1 MSVHNVTWSAT
12 ASAVGSTEVIERA
25 MDWFTGGHAEI
36 SKEKVKS
43 YHGAKMLMIHARI
56 MKKKAAKLSL
66 AHLGV
71 DFLQR
76 LAERD
81 ELEPRI
87 DEHNVLHI
95 RLSLSSL
102 ASGSIE
108 FSEGMEE
115 QVKGRIKLEVY
126 PGQDPVKNAQEL
138 LNLSIDFARNMGL
151 PVEPGV
157 EKFR

>member
-12 ASAVGSTEVIERA
+12 ASALGSTEVIERA
-25 MDWFTGGHAEI
+25 LDWLTGGHAEI
-36 SKEKVKS
+36 STEKVKS

-71 DFLQR
+71 DFLQG
-76 LAERD
+76 LVEGD
-81 ELEPRI
+81 NLEPRI
-87 DEHNVLHI
+87 DDQNVLHL

-102 ASGSIE
+102 VSGSIE
-108 FSEGMEE
+108 LSEGIEE

-138 LNLSIDFARNMGL
+138 LNNSVDLARNQSL
-151 PVEPGV
+151 PIDP
-157 EKFR
+157 RIT

>member
-1 MSVHNVTWSAT
+1 
-12 ASAVGSTEVIERA
+12 VIERA
-25 MDWFTGGHAEI
+25 LDWFTGGHAEI

-71 DFLQR
+71 DFLQQ
-76 LAERD
+76 LADKD

-87 DEHNVLHI
+87 DDQNVLHI
-95 RLSLSSL
+95 RLSLSAL
-102 ASGSIE
+102 VKGSIE
-108 FSEGMEE
+108 FSEGIEE

-126 PGQDPVKNAQEL
+126 PGQDPVTNAHEL
-138 LNLSIDFARNMGL
+138 LNRSVDFARNKGL

>member
-1 MSVHNVTWSAT
+1 MHNVTWSAT
-12 ASAVGSTEVIERA
+12 ASAVGSTEVIEKA
-25 MDWFTGGHAEI
+25 LDWFTGGHAEI

-71 DFLQR
+71 DFLQQ
-76 LAERD
+76 LADKD
-81 ELEPRI
+81 ELKPRI
-87 DEHNVLHI
+87 DDQNVLHI
-95 RLSLSSL
+95 RLSLSALVRGSL
-102 ASGSIE
+102 D
-108 FSEGMEE
+108 FSEGLEE

-138 LNLSIDFARNMGL
+138 LNNSMGVARNQGL
-151 PVEPGV
+151 PIDPKTG
-157 EKFR
+157 

>member
-1 MSVHNVTWSAT
+1 M
-12 ASAVGSTEVIERA
+12 IERA
-25 MDWFTGGHAEI
+25 LDWFTGGHAEI

-71 DFLQR
+71 DFLQK
-76 LAERD
+76 LADKD

-87 DEHNVLHI
+87 DDQNVLHI
-95 RLSLSSL
+95 RLSLSAL
-102 ASGSIE
+102 VKGSIE
-108 FSEGMEE
+108 FSEGIEE

-126 PGQDPVKNAQEL
+126 PGQDPVTNAHEL
-138 LNLSIDFARNMGL
+138 LNRSVDFARNKGL

-157 EKFR
+157 EKFRWT

>member
-25 MDWFTGGHAEI
+25 LDWFTGGHAEI

-43 YHGAKMLMIHARI
+43 YHGAKMWMIHARI
-56 MKKKAAKLSL
+56 MKKKTAKISL

-76 LAERD
+76 LAHKD
-81 ELEPRI
+81 ELSARI
-87 DEHNVLHI
+87 DDQNVLHV
-95 RLSLSSL
+95 RLSLSAL
-102 ASGSIE
+102 ANGSIE
-108 FSEGMEE
+108 FSEGLEE

-126 PGQDPVKNAQEL
+126 PGQDPVMNAQDL
-138 LNLSIDFARNMGL
+138 LNSSTDFARKQGFQIDPANL
-151 PVEPGV
+151 
-157 EKFR
+157 

>member
-25 MDWFTGGHAEI
+25 LDWFTGGHAEI

-71 DFLQR
+71 DFLQQ
-76 LAERD
+76 LADKD

-87 DEHNVLHI
+87 DDQNVLHI
-95 RLSLSSL
+95 RLSLSAL
-102 ASGSIE
+102 AKGSIE
-108 FSEGMEE
+108 FSEGLEE

-138 LNLSIDFARNMGL
+138 LNNSKDFAKNQGL
-151 PVEPGV
+151 PIDPKIG
-157 EKFR
+157 

>member
-25 MDWFTGGHAEI
+25 LDWFTGGHAEI

-43 YHGAKMLMIHARI
+43 YHGAKMWMIHARI
-56 MKKKAAKLSL
+56 MKKKAAKISL
-66 AHLGV
+66 ANLGV

-76 LAERD
+76 LVDKD
-81 ELEPRI
+81 ELSARI
-87 DEHNVLHI
+87 DDQNVLHL
-95 RLSLSSL
+95 RLSLSAL
-102 ASGSIE
+102 AKGSIE
-108 FSEGMEE
+108 FSEGLEE

-138 LNLSIDFARNMGL
+138 LNSSIDFARKQGFPIDPANL
-151 PVEPGV
+151 
-157 EKFR
+157 

>member
-25 MDWFTGGHAEI
+25 LDWFTGGHAEI

-56 MKKKAAKLSL
+56 MKKKSAKLSL

-71 DFLQR
+71 DFLQG
-76 LAERD
+76 LVER
-81 ELEPRI
+81 ENLESRI
-87 DEHNVLHI
+87 DDQNVLHL

-102 ASGSIE
+102 VSGSIE
-108 FSEGMEE
+108 FSEGVEE

-138 LNLSIDFARNMGL
+138 LNNSVDLARNQGL
-151 PVEPGV
+151 PIDPRIV
-157 EKFR
+157 

>member
-1 MSVHNVTWSAT
+1 MHNVTWSAT

-25 MDWFTGGHAEI
+25 LDWFTGGHAEI

-71 DFLQR
+71 DFLQQ
-76 LAERD
+76 LADKD

-87 DEHNVLHI
+87 DDQNVLHI
-95 RLSLSSL
+95 RLSLSAL
-102 ASGSIE
+102 VKGSIE
-108 FSEGMEE
+108 FSEGLEE

-138 LNLSIDFARNMGL
+138 LNNSMGVARNQGL
-151 PVEPGV
+151 PIDPKTG
-157 EKFR
+157 

>member
-25 MDWFTGGHAEI
+25 LDWFTGGHAEI

-71 DFLQR
+71 DFLQQ
-76 LAERD
+76 LADKD

-87 DEHNVLHI
+87 DDQNVLHI
-95 RLSLSSL
+95 RLSLSAL
-102 ASGSIE
+102 VRGSIE
-108 FSEGMEE
+108 FSEGLEE

-138 LNLSIDFARNMGL
+138 LNNSMGVARNQGL
-151 PVEPGV
+151 PIDPKIG
-157 EKFR
+157 

>member
-1 MSVHNVTWSAT
+1 M
-12 ASAVGSTEVIERA
+12 IERA
-25 MDWFTGGHAEI
+25 LDWFTGGHAEI

-71 DFLQR
+71 DFLQQ
-76 LAERD
+76 LADKD

-87 DEHNVLHI
+87 DDQNVLHI
-95 RLSLSSL
+95 RLSLSAL
-102 ASGSIE
+102 VKGSIE
-108 FSEGMEE
+108 FSEGIEE

-126 PGQDPVKNAQEL
+126 PGQDPVTNAQEL
-138 LNLSIDFARNMGL
+138 LNRSVDFARNKGL

>member
-1 MSVHNVTWSAT
+1 M
-12 ASAVGSTEVIERA
+12 IERA
-25 MDWFTGGHAEI
+25 LDWLTGGHAEI
-36 SKEKVKS
+36 STEKVKS

-71 DFLQR
+71 DFLQG
-76 LAERD
+76 LVEGD
-81 ELEPRI
+81 NLEPRI
-87 DEHNVLHI
+87 DDQNVLHL

-102 ASGSIE
+102 VSGSIE
-108 FSEGMEE
+108 LSEGIEE

-138 LNLSIDFARNMGL
+138 LNNSVDLARNQSL
-151 PVEPGV
+151 PIDP
-157 EKFR
+157 RIT

>member
-12 ASAVGSTEVIERA
+12 ASAVGSTEVIEKA
-25 MDWFTGGHAEI
+25 LDWFTGGHAEI

-71 DFLQR
+71 DFLQQ
-76 LAERD
+76 LADKD

-87 DEHNVLHI
+87 DDQNVLHI
-95 RLSLSSL
+95 RLSLSAL
-102 ASGSIE
+102 VKGSIE
-108 FSEGMEE
+108 FSEGLEE

-138 LNLSIDFARNMGL
+138 LNNSMGVARNQGL
-151 PVEPGV
+151 PIDP
-157 EKFR
+157 KI

>member
-1 MSVHNVTWSAT
+1 MSVHNVSWSAT

-25 MDWFTGGHAEI
+25 LDWFTGGHAEI

-71 DFLQR
+71 DLLQQ
-76 LAERD
+76 LADKD

-87 DEHNVLHI
+87 DDQNVLHI
-95 RLSLSSL
+95 RLSLSAL
-102 ASGSIE
+102 AKGSIE
-108 FSEGMEE
+108 FSAGLEE
-115 QVKGRIKLEVY
+115 QVKGKIKLEVY

-138 LNLSIDFARNMGL
+138 LNNSMEVARNQGL
-151 PVEPGV
+151 PIDPKIG
-157 EKFR
+157 

>member
-1 MSVHNVTWSAT
+1 M
-12 ASAVGSTEVIERA
+12 IERA
-25 MDWFTGGHAEI
+25 LDWFTGGHAEI

-71 DFLQR
+71 DFLQQ
-76 LAERD
+76 LADKD
-81 ELEPRI
+81 ELKPRI
-87 DEHNVLHI
+87 DDQNVLHI
-95 RLSLSSL
+95 RLSLSAL
-102 ASGSIE
+102 VRGSIE
-108 FSEGMEE
+108 FSEGLEE

-138 LNLSIDFARNMGL
+138 LNNSMGVARNQGL
-151 PVEPGV
+151 PIDPKTG
-157 EKFR
+157 

>member
-1 MSVHNVTWSAT
+1 M
-12 ASAVGSTEVIERA
+12 IERA
-25 MDWFTGGHAEI
+25 LDWFTGGHAEI

-71 DFLQR
+71 DFLQQ
-76 LAERD
+76 LADKD

-87 DEHNVLHI
+87 DDQNVLHI
-95 RLSLSSL
+95 RLSLSAL
-102 ASGSIE
+102 VKGSIE
-108 FSEGMEE
+108 FSEGIEE

-126 PGQDPVKNAQEL
+126 PGQDPVTNAHEL
-138 LNLSIDFARNMGL
+138 LNRSVDFARNKGL

>member
-1 MSVHNVTWSAT
+1 M
-12 ASAVGSTEVIERA
+12 IEGA
-25 MDWFTGGHAEI
+25 LDWLTGGHAEI

-76 LAERD
+76 LVDKD
-81 ELEPRI
+81 ELLARI
-87 DEHNVLHI
+87 DDQNVLHV
-95 RLSLSSL
+95 RLSLSAL
-102 ASGSIE
+102 AKGFIE
-108 FSEGMEE
+108 FSEGLEE

-126 PGQDPVKNAQEL
+126 PGQEPVQNAQEI
-138 LNLSIDFARNMGL
+138 LNSSIDFAQKQGL
-151 PVEPGV
+151 PIAP
-157 EKFR
+157 KNL

>member
-1 MSVHNVTWSAT
+1 
-12 ASAVGSTEVIERA
+12 VIERA
-25 MDWFTGGHAEI
+25 LDWFTGGHAEI

-71 DFLQR
+71 DFLQK
-76 LAERD
+76 LADKD

-87 DEHNVLHI
+87 DDQNVLHI
-95 RLSLSSL
+95 RLSLSAL
-102 ASGSIE
+102 VKGSIE
-108 FSEGMEE
+108 FSEGIEE

-126 PGQDPVKNAQEL
+126 PGQDPVTNAHEL
-138 LNLSIDFARNMGL
+138 LNRSVDFARNKGL

-157 EKFR
+157 EKFRWT